1 MRGGWLVPALG
12 YMLVVGVSG
21 ITAKFALRQV
31 TWQGLLA
38 ITTAGYFSVLVV
50 LLATGQQFRANN
62 PHGNPTLDWSMTAVN
77 MFIPSVGII
86 LFWIAL
92 GQGDASRVVPVSSAY
107 PLLTVILAALF
118 LSEALTWQ
126 VGIGAVLIVS
136 GVILISA

>member
-31 TWQGLLA
+31 TWQGLVA
-38 ITTAGYFSVLVV
+38 ITTAGYFIVLVV
-50 LLATGQQFRANN
+50 LLAAGQPFRANN
-62 PHGNPTLDWSMTAVN
+62 PHGNPTLDWPMTAVN

>member
-1 MRGGWLVPALG
+1 MRGGWLFPALG
-12 YMLVVGVSG
+12 YMVLVGVSG

-38 ITTAGYFSVLVV
+38 ITTAGYFIVLVV
-50 LLATGQQFRANN
+50 LLATRPQFRSNK
-62 PHGNPTLDWSMTAVN
+62 PHGNPTLDWTMTAVS
-77 MFIPSVGII
+77 MFIPSVAII

-92 GQGDASRVVPVSSAY
+92 GRGDASRVTPVSSAY

-126 VGIGAVLIVS
+126 VGIGAGLIVS